1 MLQGHP
7 DLSGITCMVLV
18 YPDHPDGYALKVVP
32 VSPGETIQL
41 FGEIAAQHGFK
52 MAFAMDRLVK
62 PQDVA
67 KYVPGIAKMP
77 GVQFVLD
84 LRPLHPPVH

>member
-1 MLQGHP
+1 MKP
-7 DLSGITCMVLV
+7 TLSGIVCMVLV
-18 YPDHPDGYALKVVP
+18 DPDHPDGYAMKVVP

-41 FGEIAAQHGFK
+41 FGEVAAQNGFK
-52 MAFAMDRLVK
+52 LAFAVDRQVT

-84 LRPLHPPVH
+84 LRPLHPPTH